1 MFLLFFGRYGD
12 IAPLTKTGRL
22 VSVAWILIGLVVFG
36 LLSSTI
42 CSTLVVVTIVGG
54 KEYKLFGAEVNE
66 I

>member
-1 MFLLFFGRYGD
+1 MFLLFLGRYGD